1 MCFFILFLALCSLI
15 SNPSIV
21 FPIAPTLPMAPSYM
35 LSAAVFKELPPLPDC
50 VPLLPSSPAIP
61 SVIEIPDDPEIDEL
75 ISETNEG
82 IIVVSGGPLP
92 ASSSSI
98 PRPSRSRQVK
108 TPCHVIPE
116 SPNASPALPSMLSD
130 PSNSLTVSA
139 SVCRCNPTISIQ
151 PVPGPS
157 RKRSQC
163 EEEPPAASPPP
174 KKPRRNKAHKS
185 FSFISIVDS
194 FLIIS
199 FLF

>member
-1 MCFFILFLALCSLI
+1 M
-15 SNPSIV
+15 V
-21 FPIAPTLPMAPSYM
+21 FPIALALPAAPSYM
-35 LSAAVFKELPPLPDC
+35 LSAAVFEELPPLPNC
-50 VPLLPSSPAIP
+50 GPLLPSSPAIP
-61 SVIEIPDDPEIDEL
+61 SVIEIPDDPEVDKL

-82 IIVVSGGPLP
+82 IVFVSGGPFP
-92 ASSSSI
+92 ASSSSV
-98 PRPSRSRQVK
+98 PRPSRSRRVK

-116 SPNASPALPSMLSD
+116 SPDASSAPPSVLPDLS
-130 PSNSLTVSA
+130 NGLIVSVP
-139 SVCRCNPTISIQ
+139 VCRHNLTISIQ

-194 FLIIS
+194 FLIIP